1 METAIL
7 AFLQTRKLTIYKTLS
22 SAEKFG
28 NINLHQ
34 QTVLLKIIYDFRI
47 KISFY
52 GKIKIFYFKK
62 FDKNLRRSDFD
73 ESKILEEEM
82 SKFLAGAVGDS
93 PILLVGKTL
102 HIYIYIY
109 IYYTYYTHTLSIYK
123 RTLPTGFYIQLRSSV
138 YITYIRCQ
146 SGHLIS
152 ARFQH
157 FCTGFLK

>member
-1 METAIL
+1 M

-102 HIYIYIY
+102 
-109 IYYTYYTHTLSIYK
+109 TDKS
-123 RTLPTGFYIQLRSSV
+123 
-138 YITYIRCQ
+138 
-146 SGHLIS
+146 
-152 ARFQH
+152 
-157 FCTGFLK
+157 FLH